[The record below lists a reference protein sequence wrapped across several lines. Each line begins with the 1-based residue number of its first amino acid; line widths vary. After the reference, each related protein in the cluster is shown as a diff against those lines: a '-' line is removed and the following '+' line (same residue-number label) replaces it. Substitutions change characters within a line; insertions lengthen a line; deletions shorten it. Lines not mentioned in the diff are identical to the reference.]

1 MTPLLKVYPVSINA
15 GDKSLEIIFDMLATL
30 VGTMDRSSIIA
41 FHRKIFDCCLLALD
55 LRHQNHVSV
64 HNIDA
69 VEKTVIHA
77 LVALTMNLPENMFRP
92 LFIKSI
98 EWAESDVGETSFE
111 GSADRYISFYGMV
124 NKLAE
129 NHR

>member
-41 FHRKIFDCCLLALD
+41 FHRKIFDFCLLALD

-69 VEKTVIHA
+69 VEKSVIHA
-77 LVALTMNLPENMFRP
+77 MVALTLKVSESMFRF

-98 EWAESDVGETSFE
+98 EWAESVVGETASVC
-111 GSADRYISFYGMV
+111 STDRAISFYGMV
-124 NKLAE
+124 NELAGS
-129 NHR
+129 HR